1 MCRKHPYKYQ
11 LNGYDI
17 NNLEGHKASKIS
29 VELIATFL
37 PEEVV
42 DGLYEAVEYAGLNV
56 ASLTLEPI
64 AVKPKTAMNIAI
76 PEQYRLLNIGLVD
89 VGAGTSDICLTKDGC
104 IIAYGMIPCAG
115 DEITEC
121 IAKTYLVD
129 FNTAEKIKMSAS
141 TKKKGLVTFK
151 DIMGITQK
159 VDALK

>member
-1 MCRKHPYKYQ
+1 M
-11 LNGYDI
+11 
-17 NNLEGHKASKIS
+17 
-29 VELIATFL
+29 

-64 AVKPKTAMNIAI
+64 AAMNIAI

-121 IAKTYLVD
+121 IAKLTLLILILLKRLKCLQVLR
-129 FNTAEKIKMSAS
+129 
-141 TKKKGLVTFK
+141 KKGLVTFK

-159 VDALK
+159 VDALEIKMQQLML